1 MKAQKKILS
10 SFKRWADEAILVK
23 EGLVSV
29 ADFWAHMNASCPNKI
44 NKKRGRFDAGLCSE
58 DGLRSGT

>member
-1 MKAQKKILS
+1 MKAEKILS

-44 NKKRGRFDAGLCSE
+44 NKRGRFDAGLCSE